1 MTSSILII
9 QHQLV
14 SILLFVSTNRQSF
27 NPYNNPSNLDK
38 SRVLKCFT
46 DDDIDFCSV
55 ESGME
60 EYPTIDFDPS
70 DSEDDVNSLSDWSD
84 GLTDKLTS
92 QIEAMTLEGAL
103 VAEHK
108 PKNWSQSEVKYV

>member
-1 MTSSILII
+1 M
-9 QHQLV
+9 
-14 SILLFVSTNRQSF
+14 
-27 NPYNNPSNLDK
+27 NLDK

-70 DSEDDVNSLSDWSD
+70 DSEDDASSLSDWSD

-92 QIEAMTLEGAL
+92 QIEAMTLEGAM

-108 PKNWSQSEVKYV
+108 PKNLSQSEVKYF

>member
-1 MTSSILII
+1 M
-9 QHQLV
+9 
-14 SILLFVSTNRQSF
+14 
-27 NPYNNPSNLDK
+27 NLDK

-70 DSEDDVNSLSDWSD
+70 DSEDDASSLSDWSD

-92 QIEAMTLEGAL
+92 QIEAMTLEGAM
-103 VAEHK
+103 VVEHK
-108 PKNWSQSEVKYV
+108 PKNLSQSEVKYF